1 MQNYEEGRAKLL
13 TLLTEIKGIVGEF
26 DTSTIFE
33 KFEVASAVQEDHQ
46 YERSTSKDDTHKISA
61 LRNISIPVRLSPEI
75 RSERNTS
82 TYVSSATAYDSSKV
96 DSDSK
101 PEMENSE
108 SGTFP
113 LHTPTPSHKLC
124 GFHRSTSNRQSIS
137 PLDETG
143 SMVATPTSYR
153 QRRYVN
159 TRNNWLPQLVMNN
172 TVGSHKNE
180 IQHDVDDMSV
190 SSKRPQRPHTP
201 VKSISDF
208 IEELPTNSPVRTLM
222 SKFISNGSPIRST
235 SEKENVRE
243 IVPDNRLKFQSDDA
257 KARARAKKVVSLLE
271 FVYVGIELNALDGSD
286 FILEC
291 SERDQMMKLN
301 KLQHCDVKLLDQ
313 FKLSNCD
320 EEARCMVESIS
331 DYCFPDGVL
340 VDVIL
345 RSDVYK
351 YTSPETHSMH
361 IMQFSDVT
369 GTPTYACCLAVTE
382 AYEPKNKGIIRALLL
397 RQRIYSRSVSII
409 INYFRRFLLK
419 RKIELSNMP
428 KSMGAEVSI
437 FDRKHSFYSM
447 STPFKFRGG
456 MKNNAE
462 LDDGD
467 GGRQQGQGGGLGS
480 VIMSTLKMG
489 ISFAGGRTSDK
500 AAPSKTPRVQQNK
513 TKNKLSWMDFHD
525 DNDDTDSHSLNSDKK
540 DRFLSTFET
549 AVGRRG
555 RKGKRESIDS
565 EKKTEG
571 ENANDMS
578 WHDDDD
584 DDDDDEEDDDE
595 DDDNDNDDHKEEGW
609 RSTDSKQLTD
619 SMKSYAE
626 NVLHNSARK
635 PFSPFSP
642 DNCISGTDSG
652 KTSQY
657 SSNPYKELSPRS
669 CSLTR
674 GDAGVP
680 ERGHCLK
687 DLEGLHLHGFS
698 SESEEETETDDT
710 ESSFESDMNNV
721 RHKMSSTEE
730 SDMIQALNA
739 GICTECLPRASV
751 SPYDLESS
759 GVLSSSVSSVQGFN
773 ESNDVQITLQP
784 VTETIGIESQTAPIH
799 APAPALV
806 PSKVSILKPCMVL
819 EDVDEYVIVT
829 KRALCMLST
838 TPLHTLSFS
847 VSTHFNLPCCK
858 VRTSTCHTTKNCSY
872 SSSLT
877 CLI

>member
-13 TLLTEIKGIVGEF
+13 TLLTEIKCIVGDF

-46 YERSTSKDDTHKISA
+46 YERSSKDDTHRVSA

-75 RSERNTS
+75 RTERNTL
-82 TYVSSATAYDSSKV
+82 TYLSPATACDDRKV

-101 PEMENSE
+101 LEMENSE
-108 SGTFP
+108 SGTFA
-113 LHTPTPSHKLC
+113 LHTPTPSHKLR

-172 TVGSHKNE
+172 TVGPHKNE
-180 IQHDVDDMSV
+180 IQHDVDDISV
-190 SSKRPQRPHTP
+190 SSKRPQRIHTP

-222 SKFISNGSPIRST
+222 SKFISNGSPIRTT
-235 SEKENVRE
+235 SEKEHLRE
-243 IVPDNRLKFQSDDA
+243 IVPDKKELKFQSEDA

-271 FVYVGIELNALDGSD
+271 FVYVGIELDALDGSD
-286 FILEC
+286 FIVES
-291 SERDQMMKLN
+291 SEIGQMMNLN

-320 EEARCMVESIS
+320 KESKCVVESIS

-345 RSDVYK
+345 RDDVHK

-382 AYEPKNKGIIRALLL
+382 AYEPKNKEIIRALLL
-397 RQRIYSRSVSII
+397 RKRIYRKSVSII
-409 INYFRRFLLK
+409 INSFRRFLHK
-419 RKIELSNMP
+419 RKIELLNMP
-428 KSMGAEVSI
+428 KNLGAEVSI

-456 MKNNAE
+456 MKNNAD
-462 LDDGD
+462 LDDGE
-467 GGRQQGQGGGLGS
+467 GARQQGQGGGLGS

-513 TKNKLSWMDFHD
+513 VKNKLSWMDFNDDDDD
-525 DNDDTDSHSLNSDKK
+525 DNTDGNSLNRDKK
-540 DRFLSTFET
+540 DRSLSTFET
-549 AVGRRG
+549 GVGRRG

-565 EKKTEG
+565 EKKTE
-571 ENANDMS
+571 EDNANDMS
-578 WHDDDD
+578 WHDDDE
-584 DDDDDEEDDDE
+584 DDEADEEEDE
-595 DDDNDNDDHKEEGW
+595 DENLDNDDDQEEGW

-626 NVLHNSARK
+626 DVLHNSARK
-635 PFSPFSP
+635 AFSPFST
-642 DNCISGTDSG
+642 NNGISGTDSRIS
-652 KTSQY
+652 SQY
-657 SSNPYKELSPRS
+657 SSNPYKEFSPRS

-680 ERGHCLK
+680 DRGHCLK

-721 RHKMSSTEE
+721 RNQMSSTEE
-730 SDMIQALNA
+730 SDVIQALNVGVDA
-739 GICTECLPRASV
+739 QCLSRASV
-751 SPYDLESS
+751 SPYDHESS
-759 GVLSSSVSSVQGFN
+759 GVLVTSVSSVKGFN
-773 ESNDVQITLQP
+773 GSNEVQIFVQP
-784 VTETIGIESQTAPIH
+784 VTEQQGIESQTVPDPLH
-799 APAPALV
+799 APAPA
-806 PSKVSILKPCMVL
+806 PSKVPIMKPYMVL

-847 VSTHFNLPCCK
+847 VSTHFNLPYCQ
-858 VRTSTCHTTKNCSY
+858 
-872 SSSLT
+872 
-877 CLI
+877 

>member
-13 TLLTEIKGIVGEF
+13 TLLTEIKCIVGDF

-46 YERSTSKDDTHKISA
+46 YERSSKDDTHKISA

-82 TYVSSATAYDSSKV
+82 TYVSPATACDDRKL

-101 PEMENSE
+101 MENSE
-108 SGTFP
+108 SGTFA
-113 LHTPTPSHKLC
+113 LHTPTPSHKLR

-172 TVGSHKNE
+172 TVGPHKNE
-180 IQHDVDDMSV
+180 MQHDVDDMSV
-190 SSKRPQRPHTP
+190 SSKRPQKIHTP

-235 SEKENVRE
+235 SEKEHLLE
-243 IVPDNRLKFQSDDA
+243 IITDEGIKFQSDDA
-257 KARARAKKVVSLLE
+257 KARARAKKVVTLLE

-286 FILEC
+286 FIVES
-291 SERDQMMKLN
+291 SEKDQMMRLN
-301 KLQHCDVKLLDQ
+301 KLQHCDVKVLDQ

-320 EEARCMVESIS
+320 EEAKCMVESIS

-345 RSDVYK
+345 RTDVYK
-351 YTSPETHSMH
+351 YTSPETHTMH

-382 AYEPKNKGIIRALLL
+382 AYEPKNKEIIRALLL
-397 RQRIYSRSVSII
+397 RKRIYSKSVSII
-409 INYFRRFLLK
+409 INSFRRFLHK
-419 RKIELSNMP
+419 RKIELLNMP
-428 KSMGAEVSI
+428 KNMGAEVSI

-462 LDDGD
+462 LEDGD
-467 GGRQQGQGGGLGS
+467 GGRQHGQGGGLGS

-513 TKNKLSWMDFHD
+513 IKNKLSWMDFNDDDDDD
-525 DNDDTDSHSLNSDKK
+525 DNTDGHSLNRDKK
-540 DRFLSTFET
+540 DRSLSTFEMG
-549 AVGRRG
+549 VGRRW
-555 RKGKRESIDS
+555 RKGRRESIDS
-565 EKKTEG
+565 EKRTEE

-578 WHDDDD
+578 WHDDDE
-584 DDDDDEEDDDE
+584 DDDEEDDDDE
-595 DDDNDNDDHKEEGW
+595 DENNDNDDENNDINDDKEEGW

-619 SMKSYAE
+619 SMKSYADS
-626 NVLHNSARK
+626 VLHNSARE

-642 DNCISGTDSG
+642 NNRMSGTDSR
-652 KTSQY
+652 KSSQY
-657 SSNPYKELSPRS
+657 SNNPYKEFSPRS

-680 ERGHCLK
+680 DRGHCLK

-698 SESEEETETDDT
+698 SESEEETEADDT

-721 RHKMSSTEE
+721 GTQMSSTGE
-730 SDMIQALNA
+730 SDVIKALNV
-739 GICTECLPRASV
+739 GVGTECLDRANM
-751 SPYDLESS
+751 SPYDHELS
-759 GVLSSSVSSVQGFN
+759 GVPVSSVSSVQGFN
-773 ESNDVQITLQP
+773 ESNEVQISIQP
-784 VTETIGIESQTAPIH
+784 VSEPKGIESQTAP
-799 APAPALV
+799 APLHAPALV
-806 PSKVSILKPCMVL
+806 PAKVSIMKPSMVL
-819 EDVDEYVIVT
+819 EDVDKYVIVT

-847 VSTHFNLPCCK
+847 VSTHFNMPYCQKLQ
-858 VRTSTCHTTKNCSY
+858 
-872 SSSLT
+872 SLI
-877 CLI
+877 LS